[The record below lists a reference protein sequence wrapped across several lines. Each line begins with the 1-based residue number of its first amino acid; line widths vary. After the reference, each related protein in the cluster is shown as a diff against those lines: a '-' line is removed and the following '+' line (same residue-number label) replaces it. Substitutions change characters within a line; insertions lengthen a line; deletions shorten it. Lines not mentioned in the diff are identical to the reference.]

1 MSRGIEKG
9 KSMASQNDTCSNILK
24 LAALLGGLS
33 FFILGCGQ
41 NPAGM
46 ESRLHHDIEDPTNN
60 DADFK
65 YHTMSESDVRDYMY
79 PVYATMTRGKPVK
92 LLPKDDSLYQ
102 RLDRW
107 VRAIDSELRNRFP
120 EKLEPVPTPTTQVVM
135 SPVPNAF
142 VAPVQVCYDIPVF
155 TDVSGAEQENPTVI
169 ESALLLSSG
178 VLLPPRRNSQC
189 LPKKAS
195 NGFISQYVKSFNKA
209 NNKCQLQAIATADG
223 EKGIALGSSCSI
235 HPHLMAVDKIKKLM
249 VLPTAGLVNI
259 ISGIIPMLTEEE
271 MIAVIAHELG
281 HYYKVHVDHGIEST
295 YDFFYTLQKE
305 NAPYKPRPE
314 AELNEI
320 GEKALKVTIP
330 NQSYYKFDGQK
341 IRSELYI
348 PSIKIAGLLSTQECT
363 DETNDSC
370 NESCSVV
377 ITTVKSSDYM
387 KNLRG
392 FPFNSVSEEGREF
405 YSKLEQQIMSCLT
418 KIKITEDDDDDDQN
432 KAKSIASSALW
443 DALRVDTLLAPLL
456 AGATFAK
463 TVLPTFKNI
472 AKTIDLNVEKLKA
485 PLREA
490 VAANLG
496 IYTDEQEADDLSNEW
511 LSYIG
516 IDPMA
521 MATAQ
526 IKFALYKDL
535 MYKEAGID
543 PNSELGSLSVEKCIE
558 LYKNDWRDQAGENV
572 IIPLG
577 GYEDTHHSS
586 CFRAFNVTQEV
597 KAHQLER
604 PSQRHPNLLSED
616 DWAKVQKNVE
626 ALHENIMNAS
636 PSTNPQTDEGQQ
648 ELLNEKASCIFS
660 DFDPDNWNFE
670 NLKKV
675 SPAVRSSL

>member
-1 MSRGIEKG
+1 MG
-9 KSMASQNDTCSNILK
+9 SQNNKCSNFLK
-24 LAALLGGLS
+24 LTVILAGFS
-33 FFILGCGQ
+33 FIILGCGQ
-41 NPAGM
+41 NPAGI

-60 DADFK
+60 DPDFK
-65 YHTMSESDVRDYMY
+65 YHAMSETDVRDYMY
-79 PVYATMTRGKPVK
+79 PIYATMTRGKPVK

-102 RLDRW
+102 RLDQW
-107 VRAIDSELRNRFP
+107 VRTLDSELRLRFP
-120 EKLEPVPTPTTQVVM
+120 EKLAPVPTPVTQVVM

-155 TDVSGAEQENPTVI
+155 TDVSGAEQEDPTVTD
-169 ESALLLSSG
+169 SALLLSSG
-178 VLLPPRRNSQC
+178 ILLPPMRNSQC

-195 NGFISQYVKSFNKA
+195 DGFVSRYVKSFNK
-209 NNKCQLQAIATADG
+209 NSNKCQLKAVATADG
-223 EKGIALGSSCSI
+223 EKGIALGSGCSI
-235 HPHLMAVDKIKKLM
+235 HPRLLLVDKIKKLT

-259 ISGIIPMLTEEE
+259 ISGIIPMLTEQE

-281 HYYKVHVDHGIEST
+281 HYYKVHVDHGVEST

-305 NAPYKPRPE
+305 NASHKPQPE
-314 AELNEI
+314 PELNET
-320 GEKALKVTIP
+320 GQKALKVTIP

-341 IRSELYI
+341 IRSELYM
-348 PSIKIAGLLSTQECT
+348 PSIKIAVLLSTQECAE
-363 DETNDSC
+363 ETSDSC
-370 NESCSVV
+370 AERCSTV
-377 ITTVKSSDYM
+377 ISTVQSNDYK
-387 KNLRG
+387 KNLKG
-392 FPFNSVSEEGREF
+392 FPFSSVSKEGEKL
-405 YSKLEQQIMSCLT
+405 YHKLEQQIISCLT
-418 KIKITEDDDDDDQN
+418 QVKITEDDEN
-432 KAKSIASSALW
+432 KVRSIASSALW

-472 AKTIDLNVEKLKA
+472 AKTIDLNVEKLKK
-485 PLREA
+485 PLHDA

-535 MYKEAGID
+535 MYKQVGRD
-543 PNSELGSLSVEKCIE
+543 PNSEPGSISVEKCIE

-604 PSQRHPNLLSED
+604 PTQRHHDLLSKD

-626 ALHENIMNAS
+626 AIHEDLMNAS
-636 PSTNPQTDEGQQ
+636 SSATPQTDEDQQ
-648 ELLNEKASCIFS
+648 EQLSKKISCIFS
-660 DFDPDNWNFE
+660 DFDADNWDFE
-670 NLKKV
+670 HFKTI
-675 SPAVRSSL
+675 SPAVRISL